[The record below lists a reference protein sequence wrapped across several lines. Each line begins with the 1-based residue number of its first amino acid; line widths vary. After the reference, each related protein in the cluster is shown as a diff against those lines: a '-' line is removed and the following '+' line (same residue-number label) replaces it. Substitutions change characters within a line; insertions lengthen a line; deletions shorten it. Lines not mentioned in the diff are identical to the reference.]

1 MGKKGRSRRGRT
13 SIDSNK
19 SVSDVNEASNNP
31 ESDIESQVGEN
42 GVDDG
47 SLSEILASLKRQEAR
62 SERQEKKIDELNNK
76 FDDLTRSL
84 GVTHSIAEENRTK
97 IKALETE
104 NKKMKYEALTKE
116 VQLLKQQKEATERR
130 SREWGVRIHGVPCL
144 PNENT
149 RAVVSK
155 IIAENK
161 LNGIDNVRDADAEI
175 EHCHRLPMRPTE
187 GAAAKQRHP
196 VIIINFYSRPV
207 RNRILRDAKGTLNK
221 SKSGVYMVEDMTR
234 EDYRLKKAAQ
244 PQMQA
249 AYAANKK
256 AMFKKGKLYINSQ
269 VVPIKFN

>member
-84 GVTHSIAEENRTK
+84 GVTHSIAEQNRTK

-104 NKKMKYEALTKE
+104 NKKMKSEVSKIMSMYEALTKE
-116 VQLLKQQKEATERR
+116 VQLLKQQYKYD
-130 SREWGVRIHGVPCL
+130 
-144 PNENT
+144 
-149 RAVVSK
+149 
-155 IIAENK
+155 NK
-161 LNGIDNVRDADAEI
+161 V
-175 EHCHRLPMRPTE
+175 
-187 GAAAKQRHP
+187 
-196 VIIINFYSRPV
+196 
-207 RNRILRDAKGTLNK
+207 
-221 SKSGVYMVEDMTR
+221 
-234 EDYRLKKAAQ
+234 
-244 PQMQA
+244 
-249 AYAANKK
+249 
-256 AMFKKGKLYINSQ
+256 
-269 VVPIKFN
+269 